1 MNVSIIIPIHKYN
14 EEISSLLANSVE
26 SIGTQAK
33 INEYPEIYLVFPPSI
48 RKEVEE
54 FMNQMLEKHENKL
67 QFNLVEN
74 DGNTDFQNQV
84 NLCVKSVKTDFFSIL
99 EFDDEFSTSY
109 FHNVNKY
116 LKYHDDVDI
125 FMSLMVE
132 VNGKNEALKIT
143 NEMVWSQ
150 QFIGENGEMG
160 YLNSNA
166 LKQNTDF
173 KISGAIIN
181 KEEYLNLGGLKSNIK
196 LTFNYEFLLRAMN
209 NACKIYTI
217 PKIGYKHLAIR
228 EDSLFNHYGKT
239 MSMEERKFWFDIA
252 VKESNFTKDRVID
265 TTVLNKIVVEE
276 K

>member
-14 EEISSLLANSVE
+14 EEISSLLSNAVD

-33 INEYPEIYLVFPPSI
+33 IKECPEIYSVFPTSI
-48 RKEVEE
+48 KKDVTD
-54 FMNQMLEKHENKL
+54 FMNLMLDKYKDLL
-67 QFNLVEN
+67 QFHLVEN
-74 DGNTDFQNQV
+74 DGKTDFQNQV
-84 NLCVKSVKTDFFSIL
+84 NLGVNNVNSEFFSIL
-99 EFDDEFSTSY
+99 EFDDEYSTSY
-109 FHNVNKY
+109 FFNVDKY
-116 LKYHDDVDI
+116 LKYYDDVDI

-132 VNGKNEALKIT
+132 VNSNNEALKIT

-196 LTFNYEFLLRAMN
+196 LTFNYEFLLRALN

-228 EDSLFNHYGKT
+228 EDSLFDYYGKT
-239 MSMEERKFWFDIA
+239 MPIEERKFWFDTA
-252 VKESNFTKDRVID
+252 VKESNFIKNRVID
-265 TTVLNKIVVEE
+265 TTVLNKIVVDE